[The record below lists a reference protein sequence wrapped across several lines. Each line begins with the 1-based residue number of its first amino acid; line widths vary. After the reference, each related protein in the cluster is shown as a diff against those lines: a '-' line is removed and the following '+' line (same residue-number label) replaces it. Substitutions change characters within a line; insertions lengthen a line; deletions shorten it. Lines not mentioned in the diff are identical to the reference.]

1 MIKFYEAVKINKND
15 TVNKVIK
22 KINISKRDERYYPVG
37 LYTKKDKI
45 IGILSLGDIRRI
57 AIKKI
62 NFSEP
67 AINYLNKRT
76 IVINQNSFDADLI
89 NKLNFFKKNRKIEF
103 DFIISKDRK
112 KIKIIKNSS
121 LENLQEFRKTC
132 IIGLGHIGLP
142 LLVYLSNK
150 TSNIIGYDKSIKV
163 INNLKKGK
171 IGFFEK
177 NLKILLKQNFKR
189 KKYFLVQIL
198 KKLKLK
204 TMLYV

>member
-89 NKLNFFKKNRKIEF
+89 NKLNFFKK
-103 DFIISKDRK
+103 
-112 KIKIIKNSS
+112 
-121 LENLQEFRKTC
+121 T
-132 IIGLGHIGLP
+132 
-142 LLVYLSNK
+142 
-150 TSNIIGYDKSIKV
+150 
-163 INNLKKGK
+163 
-171 IGFFEK
+171 EK
-177 NLKILLKQNFKR
+177 
-189 KKYFLVQIL
+189 
-198 KKLKLK
+198 
-204 TMLYV
+204 

>member
-103 DFIISKDRK
+103 DFIIKKDRK

-177 NLKILLKQNFKR
+177 N
-189 KKYFLVQIL
+189 
-198 KKLKLK
+198 
-204 TMLYV
+204 